1 LSPEAPSS
9 PDNAHMGSGMSVVL
23 QAPSGLA
30 ALPAA
35 PITVAPPALSPQ
47 DYSGDGYS
55 SSSESPDPHSPSLQV
70 HESDQARASQGRE
83 IESVKLNTKDDALA
97 LNIITGATAQ
107 PPPGSDKFVPCIDFH
122 ISPNDLAL
130 ATVPGQDFDPRTR
143 CFSEEE
149 LKPQPMIK
157 KSRKQ

>member
-70 HESDQARASQGRE
+70 HES
-83 IESVKLNTKDDALA
+83 
-97 LNIITGATAQ
+97 
-107 PPPGSDKFVPCIDFH
+107 
-122 ISPNDLAL
+122 
-130 ATVPGQDFDPRTR
+130 VPGQDFDPRTR